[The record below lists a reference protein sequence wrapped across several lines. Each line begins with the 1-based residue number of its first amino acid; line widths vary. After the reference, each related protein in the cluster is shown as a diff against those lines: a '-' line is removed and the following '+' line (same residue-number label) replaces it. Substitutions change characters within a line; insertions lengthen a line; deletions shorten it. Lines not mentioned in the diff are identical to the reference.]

1 MKIDVTVYR
10 ERYLK
15 EVEERIMAKKERV
28 PNFTTQNLHEAI
40 MSELNRADETTW
52 EVEIPDDRER
62 ALNEA
67 EKRIIE
73 HMRENVDL
81 GVGMSY

>member
-28 PNFTTQNLHEAI
+28 PNFTTQNLHEAV
-40 MSELNRADETTW
+40 MSELNRADEATW

-62 ALNEA
+62 ALSEA
-67 EKRIIE
+67 EKRIID